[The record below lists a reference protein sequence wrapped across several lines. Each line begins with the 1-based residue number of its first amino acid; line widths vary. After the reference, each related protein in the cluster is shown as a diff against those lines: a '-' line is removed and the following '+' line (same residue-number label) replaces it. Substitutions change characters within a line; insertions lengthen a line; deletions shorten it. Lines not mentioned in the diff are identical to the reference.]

1 MHSVSVYTCRMLQE
15 KGGPLQTMI
24 EVIVQQLMHKS
35 NSTAS
40 TSEHPSTTAIAPQ
53 VAHNTRR
60 PTTTAVAP
68 QVAHNTRRPTTTAIA
83 PQVAHTVAHNTMKTT
98 TTATAHTESMVSSKN
113 AATREEGTAE
123 KEVVFR
129 SQKLESPGSTS
140 LGGAGL
146 GPNTVSRSTRS
157 GMEPRRRGFRS
168 RSMEE
173 WESDQV
179 KVTQPPEVKKE
190 TRSKPLTAHT
200 AESSGKTK
208 TRSAKKPHAKSA
220 TNQSKVRCTVCK
232 ICIYKSV

>member
-1 MHSVSVYTCRMLQE
+1 M
-15 KGGPLQTMI
+15 
-24 EVIVQQLMHKS
+24 
-35 NSTAS
+35 A
-40 TSEHPSTTAIAPQ
+40 
-53 VAHNTRR
+53 
-60 PTTTAVAP
+60 
-68 QVAHNTRRPTTTAIA
+68 
-83 PQVAHTVAHNTMKTT
+83 
-98 TTATAHTESMVSSKN
+98 SSKKSSKVGVN

-157 GMEPRRRGFRS
+157 GMEPRRRGFRP

-208 TRSAKKPHAKSA
+208 SRSAKKPHAKSA
-220 TNQSKVRCTVCK
+220 TNVCK
-232 ICIYKSV
+232 ICTNLCDYVCTYK